1 MRNPIPL
8 APGSTEFMCL
18 GTGAEPSQAGRE
30 EQVGLGCTGVRMPL
44 SCSDGDPAMP
54 QVQPQG
60 SHLASRLRGS
70 RPCFHHQ
77 PWHSC
82 TAGSTAELLCRV
94 GHVPT
99 HPQGQCPAAHLVTP
113 MQAASAKLLC
123 RFLSRAQEHQRAWT
137 SQFDQDLARKAQCNI
152 NIYRDHY
159 HSLYAAW

>member
-54 QVQPQG
+54 QVQPQC

-99 HPQGQCPAAHLVTP
+99 HPQGQCLLPIWSLPCRLH
-113 MQAASAKLLC
+113 MQSFSAG
-123 RFLSRAQEHQRAWT
+123 FLAGLKSTRERGRLNLTKIWHGRLSAT
-137 SQFDQDLARKAQCNI
+137 
-152 NIYRDHY
+152 
-159 HSLYAAW
+159 